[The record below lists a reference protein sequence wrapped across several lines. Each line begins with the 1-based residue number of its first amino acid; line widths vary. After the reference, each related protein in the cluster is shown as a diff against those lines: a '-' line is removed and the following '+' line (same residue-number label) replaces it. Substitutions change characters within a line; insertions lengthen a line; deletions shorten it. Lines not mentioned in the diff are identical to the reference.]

1 VHRAQH
7 KATSGANTTGGLR
20 IGIVGIGYWGSKHVR
35 TMRSLDS
42 VSHVSVIDPS
52 EERVAKLR
60 HAFPEVGS
68 FPDLESALPEIDAV
82 VIATPP
88 STHAPLACA
97 AMEAGVHVLVEKP
110 FATGLAEA
118 HRMVEMSRERGVV
131 LMVGHTFEYHSAV
144 WALREMVTRGDL
156 GELYYLD
163 TSRLNLGLYQHDVNV
178 LFDLAPHDISI
189 LNYVL
194 GSTPTSVECWGSR
207 HAHRRLE
214 DIAYL
219 RVRYD
224 EPHVEANVHV
234 SWLDPCKVRR
244 VTVVGSS
251 KMVVFDDLEPEER
264 IRVHNKGVTQPDD
277 SGDLTMPP
285 MSYRYGEL
293 VAPYLVVNEP
303 LLVEDEHFVD
313 CVLTGMRPLT
323 DGANGLAVV
332 EVLEAAQLSMKE
344 HREVFIEEV
353 RRNLHSGLGVRS
365 GSDTLVRRESV

>member
-1 VHRAQH
+1 MSRHVSPPPHA
-7 KATSGANTTGGLR
+7 GLR
-20 IGIVGIGYWGSKHVR
+20 VGVAGIGYWGSKHVR

-42 VSHVSVIDPS
+42 VASVVVIDPS
-52 EERVAKLR
+52 AEHVARLR
-60 HAFPEVGS
+60 HSFPEVAA
-68 FPDLESALPEIDAV
+68 FPDLESALPHIDAV
-82 VIATPP
+82 IIATPP
-88 STHAPLACA
+88 STHASLACA
-97 AMEAGVHVLVEKP
+97 AMEAGKHVLVEKP
-110 FATGLAEA
+110 FATNVLDGQRMCALAE
-118 HRMVEMSRERGVV
+118 ERGVV

-144 WALREMVTRGDL
+144 WALREMVTSGDL

-178 LFDLAPHDISI
+178 LLDLAPHDISI

-219 RVRYD
+219 RVCYD

-244 VTVVGSS
+244 VNVVGSQ
-251 KMVVFDDLEPEER
+251 KMVVFDDLEAEER
-264 IRVHNKGVTQPDD
+264 IRVHNKGVSQPDEG
-277 SGDLTMPP
+277 GDLTVPP
-285 MSYRYGEL
+285 MSYRYGEV

-303 LLVEDEHFVD
+303 LAVEGEHFVD

-344 HREVFIEEV
+344 RREVFVEEV
-353 RRNLHSGLGVRS
+353 RRRARR
-365 GSDTLVRRESV
+365 DALVAQGATA

>member
-1 VHRAQH
+1 MNSAQGG
-7 KATSGANTTGGLR
+7 TETTGRLR
-20 IGIVGIGYWGSKHVR
+20 VGVAGIGYWGSKHVR

-42 VSHVSVIDPS
+42 VSQVVVIDPS

-60 HAFPEVGS
+60 HSFPEVDS
-68 FPDLESALPEIDAV
+68 YPDLESALPAIDALV
-82 VIATPP
+82 VATPP

-97 AMEAGVHVLVEKP
+97 AMEAGKHVLVEKP
-110 FATGLAEA
+110 FATELRDA
-118 HRMVEMSRERGVV
+118 HRMVRTAGEGGVV

-144 WALREMVTRGDL
+144 WALREMVARGDL
-156 GELYYLD
+156 GDLYYLD
-163 TSRLNLGLYQHDVNV
+163 TSRLNLGLYQQDVNV

-219 RVRYD
+219 RVCYD

-244 VTVVGSS
+244 MTVVGSS
-251 KMVVFDDLEPEER
+251 KMVVFDDLEGEER
-264 IRVHNKGVTQPDD
+264 IRVHNKGVSERDD
-277 SGDLTMPP
+277 SADLTMPP
-285 MSYRYGEL
+285 MSYRYGEV
-293 VAPYLVVNEP
+293 VAPYLAFNEP
-303 LLVEDEHFVD
+303 LLLEDEHFVD

-353 RRNLHSGLGVRS
+353 RRSLRVDDEGLLG
-365 GSDTLVRRESV
+365 TAALVRREAV

>member
-1 VHRAQH
+1 VA
-7 KATSGANTTGGLR
+7 
-20 IGIVGIGYWGSKHVR
+20 I
-35 TMRSLDS
+35 
-42 VSHVSVIDPS
+42 IDPS
-52 EERVAKLR
+52 EERLAKLR
-60 HAFPEVGS
+60 QAFPEVETYT
-68 FPDLESALPEIDAV
+68 DLESALPAIDALV
-82 VIATPP
+82 VATPP

-97 AMEAGVHVLVEKP
+97 AMEAGKHVLVEKP
-110 FATGLAEA
+110 FATRLEDA

-144 WALREMVTRGDL
+144 WALREMVARGDL
-156 GELYYLD
+156 GDLYYLD
-163 TSRLNLGLYQHDVNV
+163 TSRLNLGLYQQDVNV

-194 GSTPTSVECWGSR
+194 GSTPTSVECWASR

-219 RVRYD
+219 RVCYD

-244 VTVVGSS
+244 MTVVGSS
-251 KMVVFDDLEPEER
+251 KMVVFDDLEGEER
-264 IRVHNKGVTQPDD
+264 IRVHNKGVSQPDD
-277 SGDLTMPP
+277 SADLTMPP
-285 MSYRYGEL
+285 MSYRYGEV

-323 DGANGLAVV
+323 DGLNGLAVV

-344 HREVFIEEV
+344 HREVFVEEV
-353 RRNLHSGLGVRS
+353 RRNLRNGLERLPGRS
-365 GSDTLVRRESV
+365 ALVRQEAV

>member
-1 VHRAQH
+1 MHSAQ
-7 KATSGANTTGGLR
+7 SGMKSTDGLR
-20 IGIVGIGYWGSKHVR
+20 VGVAGIGYWGSKHVR

-42 VSHVSVIDPS
+42 VSQVVVIDPS

-60 HAFPEVGS
+60 HSFPEVHGY
-68 FPDLESALPEIDAV
+68 PDLEAALPAIDALV
-82 VIATPP
+82 VATPP
-88 STHAPLACA
+88 TTHAPLACA
-97 AMEAGVHVLVEKP
+97 AMEAGKHVLVEKP
-110 FATGLAEA
+110 FATGVQDA
-118 HRMVEMSRERGVV
+118 HRMVGMSRERDVV

-144 WALREMVTRGDL
+144 WALREMVARGEL
-156 GELYYLD
+156 GDLYYLD

-194 GSTPTSVECWGSR
+194 GSTPVSVECWGSR

-219 RVRYD
+219 RVCYD

-244 VTVVGSS
+244 MTVVGSS
-251 KMVVFDDLEPEER
+251 KMVVFDDLEGEER
-264 IRVHNKGVTQPDD
+264 IRVHNKGVSQPDE
-277 SGDLTMPP
+277 SADLTMPP
-285 MSYRYGEL
+285 MSYRYGEV

-313 CVLTGMRPLT
+313 CVLTGMSPLT

-344 HREVFIEEV
+344 RREVFLEEV
-353 RRNLHSGLGVRS
+353 RRNLQNGFDRLPGKHA
-365 GSDTLVRRESV
+365 LVRQEAV

>member
-1 VHRAQH
+1 VSTAQNGMRP
-7 KATSGANTTGGLR
+7 AEGLR
-20 IGIVGIGYWGSKHVR
+20 VGVAGIGYWGSKHVR

-42 VSHVSVIDPS
+42 VSKVVIIDPS
-52 EERVAKLR
+52 EDRITKLR
-60 HAFPEVGS
+60 HTFPEVDAY
-68 FPDLESALPEIDAV
+68 PDLESALPHIDALV
-82 VIATPP
+82 VATPP

-97 AMEAGVHVLVEKP
+97 AMEAGKHVLVEKP
-110 FATGLAEA
+110 FATSLADAHKMVDLAE
-118 HRMVEMSRERGVV
+118 ERGVT

-144 WALREMVTRGDL
+144 WALREMITRGDL
-156 GELYYLD
+156 GDLYYLD

-244 VTVVGSS
+244 ITVVGSS

-264 IRVHNKGVTQPDD
+264 IRVHNKGVSQPDE
-277 SGDLTMPP
+277 SADLTMPP

-303 LLVEDEHFVD
+303 LMVEDEHFVD
-313 CVLTGMRPLT
+313 CSLTGMRPLT
-323 DGANGLAVV
+323 DGRNGLAVV

-344 HREVFIEEV
+344 RREVFVDEV
-353 RRNLHSGLGVRS
+353 RRDGPHHLLGRTT
-365 GSDTLVRRESV
+365 GPFARQELA

>member
-1 VHRAQH
+1 VHSANSETRA
-7 KATSGANTTGGLR
+7 TDGLR
-20 IGIVGIGYWGSKHVR
+20 VGVAGIGYWGSKHVR

-42 VSHVSVIDPS
+42 VSQVVVIDPS
-52 EERVAKLR
+52 EERIAKLR
-60 HAFPEVGS
+60 HSFPEVDGY
-68 FPDLESALPEIDAV
+68 PDLESALPAIDALV
-82 VIATPP
+82 VATPP

-97 AMEAGVHVLVEKP
+97 AMEAGKHVLVEKP
-110 FATGLAEA
+110 FATRLADA
-118 HRMVEMSRERGVV
+118 HRMVQMSAEQGVV

-144 WALREMVTRGDL
+144 WALREMVARGDL
-156 GELYYLD
+156 GDLYYLD
-163 TSRLNLGLYQHDVNV
+163 TSRLNLGLYQQDVNV

-219 RVRYD
+219 RVCYD

-244 VTVVGSS
+244 MTVVGSS
-251 KMVVFDDLEPEER
+251 KMVVFDDLEGEER
-264 IRVHNKGVTQPDD
+264 IRVHNKGVSQADE
-277 SGDLTMPP
+277 SADLTMPP
-285 MSYRYGEL
+285 MSYRYGEV
-293 VAPYLVVNEP
+293 VAPYLVFNEP
-303 LLVEDEHFVD
+303 LLLEDEHFVD

-344 HREVFIEEV
+344 RREVFVEEV
-353 RRNLHSGLGVRS
+353 RRDVRNGRDHLAGKS
-365 GSDTLVRRESV
+365 ALVGQEAM